1 MASSEDIDGRT
12 HERAGGRSPMPRTAI
27 VIAIVAVA
35 LLVYVLGDV
44 LLAVFAAILLA
55 VALDALAGLLVERT
69 PMGRGLA
76 LTIVCI
82 LLLALL
88 AGAFAFMIPAA
99 IQQISDLWDRLV
111 ELIEAGID
119 ELRRFPALAEMM
131 ENADPMEAAPT
142 PGTIAGQAFNLV
154 SALAS
159 GLAATIIVIAIAL
172 FMAASPNTYIRGT
185 VRLVPFSWRA
195 RVAETIAASGWVL
208 RWWLIGQLVS
218 MVVLGVSTGIGL
230 YLFGIELW
238 LGLALLTALLT
249 FIPFLGP
256 WIAGVPIVLIAFA
269 EGVGTGIG
277 VTIFYVVLQNI
288 EGSFLVPYIQQ
299 RAVHLPA
306 ALMIA
311 AQIALGTLFGIAGLI
326 LAAPLMAVVL
336 VGVNILYVEGVLGDR
351 RATPDRRIAPPP
363 EAMP

>member
-1 MASSEDIDGRT
+1 MASGEDIDGHT
-12 HERAGGRSPMPRTAI
+12 QERAGGRSPTPRTAI
-27 VIAIVAVA
+27 VITIVAVA

-55 VALDALAGLLVERT
+55 VALDALAGLLDERT
-69 PMGRGLA
+69 HMGRGLS
-76 LTIVCI
+76 LTIVCV
-82 LLLALL
+82 LLLVLL
-88 AGAFAFMIPAA
+88 AGTFAYMIPAA
-99 IQQISDLWDRLV
+99 IQQISDLWERLV

-119 ELRRFPALAEMM
+119 QLQRFPAIAQMM
-131 ENADPMEAAPT
+131 ETADPMDAAPT
-142 PGTIAGQAFNLV
+142 PGAIAGQAFDLV
-154 SALAS
+154 SALAG

-185 VRLVPFSWRA
+185 VRLAPLSWRP
-195 RVAETIAASGWVL
+195 RVAETLVTMGWVL

-218 MVVLGVSTGIGL
+218 MAVLGISTGIGL

-277 VTIFYVVLQNI
+277 VTIFYIVLQNI

-299 RAVHLPA
+299 RAAHLPA

-311 AQIALGTLFGIAGLI
+311 AQIALGALFGIGGLI
-326 LAAPLMAVVL
+326 LAAPIMAVVL
-336 VGVNILYVEGVLGDR
+336 IGVNILYLEGVLGDR
-351 RATPDRRIAPPP
+351 RATPDRRIEPSP
-363 EAMP
+363 ETMP